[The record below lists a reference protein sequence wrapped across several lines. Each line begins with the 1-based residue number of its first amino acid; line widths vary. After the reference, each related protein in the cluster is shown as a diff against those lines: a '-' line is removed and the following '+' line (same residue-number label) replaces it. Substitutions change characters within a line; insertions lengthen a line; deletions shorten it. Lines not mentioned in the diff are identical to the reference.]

1 MNYSPN
7 QSVGLVFAVLSLVH
21 PIVPFIDIPG
31 APPLGITP
39 RCIGFVG
46 MISQGRLTVFR
57 CMAHIRSMGVAV
69 ILYFPP
75 GWFVALWWVVAV
87 DRIANVP

>member
-7 QSVGLVFAVLSLVH
+7 QSVGLVFAELSLVH

-31 APPLGITP
+31 TFTLGITP
-39 RCIGFVG
+39 CRIGSAG
-46 MISQGRLTVFR
+46 MISQGRLAVLR

-69 ILYFPP
+69 VLYFPP
-75 GWFVALWWVVAV
+75 GWSVALWWVVAV
-87 DRIANVP
+87 DRIADVP